1 MTPSLRACARGLLS
15 PKKFFRVHEI
25 RERPSIV
32 PGEPGIYGWWFSSEL
47 TPVPVEGTLLQG
59 EWRLLY
65 IGICAQRTHISA
77 GRALFAVGLKIT
89 AEGLPRHQLF
99 DVRWLAF
106 CS

>member
-1 MTPSLRACARGLLS
+1 MRSRAFVAE
-15 PKKFFRVHEI
+15 EI
-25 RERPSIV
+25 
-32 PGEPGIYGWWFSSEL
+32 FSSSRNSG
-47 TPVPVEGTLLQG
+47 TPLNRTWRAGYLWLVVLKWANPSACWGTLLQG

-106 CS
+106 CSWSWNCI